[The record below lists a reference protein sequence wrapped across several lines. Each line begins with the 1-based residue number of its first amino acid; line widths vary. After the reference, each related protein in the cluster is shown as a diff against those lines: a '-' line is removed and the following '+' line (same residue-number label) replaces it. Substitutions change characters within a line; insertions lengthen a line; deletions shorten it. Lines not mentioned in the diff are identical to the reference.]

1 MTDSLIAPHGGTLV
15 DLVVDEERA
24 AELKGHSRDW
34 PSWDLTARQFC
45 DLELLIKANRRVSTT
60 VEKGL
65 VRAVDAGS
73 DGLEWLLK
81 RAQKRLGQA

>member
-1 MTDSLIAPHGGTLV
+1 MARTATLRRPTAGQARR
-15 DLVVDEERA
+15 LRQ
-24 AELKGHSRDW
+24 AEH
-34 PSWDLTARQFC
+34 

-81 RAQKRLGQA
+81 RAQKRLRQA